1 MKNEIFLS
9 GSLSAT
15 AFSLIAAIL
24 LFTVFAVVGGIMV
37 RRSGWKLLPALVA
50 FLLIAILRGLLPLE
64 LTRAKIIHYP
74 ESVSQAYYALREPR
88 LLGFS
93 VVDLVMLVWL
103 AGAVISFMIFLWKMI
118 RQHAEVK
125 RLSEN
130 ASDALKDVF
139 RRVCDEAEVRK
150 QGLLFVGQTI
160 SSPMMVGF
168 FRPVV
173 LLPKRCEEISDE
185 ELRLILR
192 HELAHFRKL
201 DLWKKLVLCI
211 VCCVFWWN
219 PAAYFLRRAAT
230 QTQELRADAF
240 ACNGADEETRLKYAK
255 NLLDTLKAR
264 KGEEKLVAAGYFNR
278 SSDRY
283 LKQRFNEILQF
294 KQAKRSAALAW
305 VAVALALVLCF
316 GSYMA
321 NFQPHSAPKNAEDY
335 LEEWENYD
343 LNEAFILKIGD
354 GVYQLYSDE
363 QWLATLSEEDIS
375 SGRYDAVTIYD
386 ASVNEDKGDT
396 K

>member
-15 AFSLIAAIL
+15 VFSLIAAIL
-24 LFTVFAVVGGIMV
+24 LFTVFAVIGGIMV

-88 LLGFS
+88 LFGLS
-93 VVDLVMLVWL
+93 IIDLVLLVWL
-103 AGAVISFMIFLWKMI
+103 TGAVISFLIFLWKML
-118 RQHAEVK
+118 RQHAEVN

-130 ASDALKDVF
+130 TSDELKNVF

-150 QGLLFVGQTI
+150 KGLLFVGQTI

-173 LLPKRCEEISDE
+173 LLPKRCEEIPDE

-192 HELAHFRKL
+192 HEIAHYRYH
-201 DLWKKLVLCI
+201 DLWKKLVLCL
-211 VCCVFWWN
+211 VCCVLWWN

-240 ACNGADEETRLKYAK
+240 ACNGADEKTRLNYAK

-264 KGEEKLVAAGYFNR
+264 KGGEKLVAAGYFNR
-278 SSDRY
+278 SSERY

-294 KQAKRSAALAW
+294 KQAKRSAALVW
-305 VAVALALVLCF
+305 VAVALALVVCVS
-316 GSYMA
+316 SYMV
-321 NFQPHSAPKNAEDY
+321 NFQPHSAPKNAD
-335 LEEWENYD
+335 NYMEGWGDID
-343 LNEAFILKIGD
+343 LNEAFILKID
-354 GVYQLYSDE
+354 NDVYQLYSDGLL
-363 QWLATLSEEDIS
+363 LATLSEEDIA
-375 SGRYDAVTIYD
+375 SGRYDAVMMFD